1 MYRDGIEQMA
11 PWSCAIEQ
19 RWTGCG
25 NVLQRCIECSD
36 EIKKFLDEQNQI
48 HEELSDLEWI
58 ARLMFF
64 ADFTQHLNNLNIK
77 LQGDNEIIT
86 CMFDMIQA
94 FLLEKLNLKV
104 LEWLNLDAFKMQLVD
119 FQSSTIW
126 KEKSVILRN
135 ELEKIQRDRTIGKLV
150 VNIGDKILKVW
161 NEIPKDYST
170 LKK

>member
-1 MYRDGIEQMA
+1 MFNDV
-11 PWSCAIEQ
+11 
-19 RWTGCG
+19 RWLSCG

-94 FLLEKLNLKV
+94 FQVKLKIFNRDIINKNFKYFPNLKK
-104 LEWLNLDAFKMQLVD
+104 FI
-119 FQSSTIW
+119 S
-126 KEKSVILRN
+126 
-135 ELEKIQRDRTIGKLV
+135 ELEIFNKPDITHRIQEFSNIIETAMNEFSTRFTQFKEFEETMKIIIYP
-150 VNIGDKILKVW
+150 N
-161 NEIPKDYST
+161 T
-170 LKK
+170 L